1 MIKKR
6 LLGIAIVLFLWD
18 IANAQIYSQGKNL
31 NELKAFFINVE
42 LVKAPLDPSKYLAK
56 VDFYGKRK
64 DVEWYLTSGSVRKS
78 FNDNTELITYLE
90 NNEWYFLMTEVLKSK
105 SNVIIRERYSFRK
118 SMDRLKEDQDEQVS
132 LLDN

>member
-6 LLGIAIVLFLWD
+6 LLGIAIVLLLWD
-18 IANAQIYSQGKNL
+18 TANAQIYSQGKNL
-31 NELKAFFINVE
+31 NNQKAFFLKVE

-64 DVEWYLTSGSVRKS
+64 DVEWYLKSGPVHKS
-78 FNDNTELITYLE
+78 FVDKTDLIAYLE
-90 NNEWYFLMTEVLKSK
+90 NNGWFYLKTEVFKSK
-105 SNVIIRERYSFRK
+105 SNEIIRERYSFRK
-118 SMDRLKEDQDEQVS
+118 SIDRLTEDHDEQVS